1 MKIISWNCN
10 CAFRNKFHLLMDEK
24 PDVMIIPESE
34 SPEYLESHRGNI
46 PARCHLWAGKT
57 PSKGLSIFT
66 FNGYSAR
73 IADFYNPNYKFIVPV
88 EIRKGTHKFLLFAV
102 WTITAEN
109 NNTYSGYVVQA
120 CKALQYYRP
129 QLREDSILAGDFNS
143 NKLWDTHFT
152 RSYNHS
158 SLIELLCGQGFFSLY
173 HHLRGEAQ
181 GEETTGTLY
190 MLKQENRPYHIDYF
204 FMHHSLMP
212 QVKKFQI
219 GTYADWIAASDH
231 MPLTLEIF

>member
-10 CAFRNKFHLLMDEK
+10 CAFRNKFRLLTDEK
-24 PDVMIIPESE
+24 PDIMIVPESE
-34 SPEYLESHRGNI
+34 SPEYLDSHRGII

-57 PSKGLSIFT
+57 PCKGLSIFT

-88 EIRKGTHKFLLFAV
+88 EIRKGNRKFLLFAV

-120 CKALQYYRP
+120 YKAMQHYQP
-129 QLREDSILAGDFNS
+129 HLRTDSILAGDFNS

-152 RSYNHS
+152 RSCNHT
-158 SLIELLCGQGFFSLY
+158 SLIEFLSGQGFFSLY
-173 HHLRGEAQ
+173 HYLYGEKQ
-181 GEETTGTLY
+181 GEETKATLY
-190 MLKQENRPYHIDYF
+190 MLKQEKRPYHIDYF
-204 FMHHSLMP
+204 FMHHSLM
-212 QVKKFQI
+212 QKVKSFQI
-219 GTYADWIAASDH
+219 GEYKDWITASDH
-231 MPLTLEIF
+231 MPLTLEL